1 MSILD
6 EAFKECERKL
16 QFGCDKNYSDDE
28 MVQMAETY
36 RKRVKFAKI
45 KCYLKK
51 ILSKLNFML

>member
-1 MSILD
+1 MSVLD

-16 QFGCDKNYSDDE
+16 QFGCDKNYSDEE

-45 KCYLKK
+45 KYYLKK
-51 ILSKLNFML
+51 IIHYLLSI